1 MRKILF
7 LRKQWKE
14 GLHSKGNIVMN
25 AKGGGRGGGEED
37 PKVWM
42 QMTDV
47 VFVYQEK

>member
-1 MRKILF
+1 MD
-7 LRKQWKE
+7 
-14 GLHSKGNIVMN
+14 
-25 AKGGGRGGGEED
+25 AKRGRGGEED